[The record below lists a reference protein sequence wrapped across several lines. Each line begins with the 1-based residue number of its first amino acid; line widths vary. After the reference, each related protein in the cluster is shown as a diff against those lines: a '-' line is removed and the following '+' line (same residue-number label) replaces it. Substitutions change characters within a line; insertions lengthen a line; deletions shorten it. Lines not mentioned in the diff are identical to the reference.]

1 MLYMCRRKQCGFI
14 KEGRFWVKDVSS
26 EARFRCPRC
35 GTMWQPWKSHAEL
48 MPASRAVLLSREDNG
63 ASNIMLVASMDSSGD
78 AFFSAMA
85 SARVAGALNPAALER
100 HIIQVRFEVVNLEP
114 EMRDFFKHMSD
125 NNSSG
130 RSWPVDHLEEGF
142 IGAKLEWEDRYND
155 ILISREAMPFVALM
169 VFRAGVAAGAM
180 QRPQIA

>member
-14 KEGRFWVKDVSS
+14 AEGRFWVKDVSS

-63 ASNIMLVASMDSSGD
+63 ASNIMLVVSMDSSAD

-85 SARVAGALNPAALER
+85 SARVAGVLNPAALER
-100 HIIQVRFEVVNLEP
+100 HIIQVRFEVMNLDP
-114 EMRDFFKHMSD
+114 EARDLFKHMSD
-125 NNSSG
+125 HNSHA

-142 IGAKLEWEDRYND
+142 IGAKLKWKDDFND

>member
-1 MLYMCRRKQCGFI
+1 MLYMCRKRQCSFI
-14 KEGRFWVKDVSS
+14 AEGRFWFRETSS
-26 EARFRCPRC
+26 LTKFRCLCC
-35 GTMWQPWKSHAEL
+35 GTMWQPWKYHAEL
-48 MPASRAVLLSREDNG
+48 MPASRVVLVSREDNG
-63 ASNIMLVASMDSSGD
+63 ASNILLVVSMDSSGE

-100 HIIQVRFEVVNLEP
+100 HIIQVRFEVMNLDP
-114 EMRDFFKHMSD
+114 QMRDFFKHISD
-125 NNSSG
+125 DNSSG